1 MIDPKKTQVLFIPQD
16 ETKPAYIIEIDTTL
30 GCSANELFYE
40 KVLGGAVVHS
50 HYDPPLL
57 EPATASRG
65 FHVNYAL
72 YGGDAK
78 DAADKENYNH
88 RAMSVLLG
96 HRFEEGTSR
105 IQLDHLVYGDCIL
118 LQENLTPSSM
128 MLKGEP
134 RYASVHKEDI
144 RYYTENYGP
153 LRPKAEPK
161 FIVTDEQKE
170 MLSEFFQSRMEY
182 FEGPEPNPYD
192 GTYSEE

>member
-16 ETKPAYIIEIDTTL
+16 ETKPAYIIEVDTTL
-30 GCSANELFYE
+30 GFSANELFYE
-40 KVLGGAVVHS
+40 KVLGGVVVHS
-50 HYDPPLL
+50 HYDPPLSDQG
-57 EPATASRG
+57 TVRRT
-65 FHVNYAL
+65 FHVNYVL
-72 YGGDAK
+72 YKGDAK
-78 DAADKENYNH
+78 DDADKENYNH

-96 HRFEEGTSR
+96 HRFEEGTPKIHS
-105 IQLDHLVYGDCIL
+105 DHLVYGDCIL
-118 LQENLTPSSM
+118 LQENITPRSM
-128 MLKGEP
+128 MLRGEP
-134 RYASVHKEDI
+134 KYAGVHKEDI

-161 FIVTDEQKE
+161 FNVTDEQKK